1 MGSDLAFVEYVK
13 EQTRGAGDITFRK
26 MFGEY
31 ALYCNEKVVALVC
44 DNQLF
49 VKPTVAGRAFLMK
62 PIESSPYQ
70 GAKPHFLIDEKLDDA
85 NFMSELI
92 RQTFNELPVPKPK
105 KLKAK
110 GVIKQSTANAKT
122 FKAKGK

>member
-92 RQTFNELPVPKPK
+92 RQSFNELPVPKPK
-105 KLKAK
+105 KPKAK
-110 GVIKQSTANAKT
+110 AVIKQSAIKT
-122 FKAKGK
+122 SKAKGK